1 MDHLLIAYD
10 ILVIIIGFA
19 ALSNAVVWALRTG
32 QNDLGNFSIVYG
44 LLTLVMVIRVLEKY
58 LFVNFAAY
66 YAQTWYY
73 VLGVHHVIDFAI
85 IMATFYYFIDAHQFR
100 HGRRVAAA
108 FLLLMF
114 LSDGLIFSPFG
125 TILDAENNMIRFE
138 TGYWIAGGWS
148 IIVFTCAIV
157 LGYWLL
163 VRVWNTEKRNFTIG
177 LLVFASVGY
186 LEMTSGFLRNIS
198 VKSAPLTIERG
209 FIYSSIPYVLYGIFL
224 IIYFARYPVA
234 APVANEEP
242 SQEFLSKY
250 KITEREREIIVKVM
264 QGKSNEDI
272 ARELFI
278 SLATVKAH
286 LYNIYK
292 KVGIGSR
299 YDLLARVRS
308 GQ

>member
-1 MDHLLIAYD
+1 M
-10 ILVIIIGFA
+10 A
-19 ALSNAVVWALRTG
+19 A
-32 QNDLGNFSIVYG
+32 F
-44 LLTLVMVIRVLEKY
+44 Y
-58 LFVNFAAY
+58 L
-66 YAQTWYY
+66 
-73 VLGVHHVIDFAI
+73 
-85 IMATFYYFIDAHQFR
+85 FIDAHQFR
-100 HGRRVAAA
+100 HGRRVAAV

-114 LSDGLIFSPFG
+114 LCDGLIFSPFG

-148 IIVFTCAIV
+148 IIVFTCAIA

-177 LLVFASVGY
+177 LLFFASVGY
-186 LEMTSGFLRNIS
+186 LDMTSGFLRNIS

-224 IIYFARYPVA
+224 IVYFTRYPVS

-242 SQEFLSKY
+242 SREFLSKY
-250 KITEREREIIVKVM
+250 GITDREREIILMVM

-272 ARELFI
+272 ARELVI
-278 SLATVKAH
+278 SLGTVKTH
-286 LYNIYK
+286 LHNIYK
-292 KVGIGSR
+292 KAGIDSR
-299 YDLLARVRS
+299 YDLLAKARS